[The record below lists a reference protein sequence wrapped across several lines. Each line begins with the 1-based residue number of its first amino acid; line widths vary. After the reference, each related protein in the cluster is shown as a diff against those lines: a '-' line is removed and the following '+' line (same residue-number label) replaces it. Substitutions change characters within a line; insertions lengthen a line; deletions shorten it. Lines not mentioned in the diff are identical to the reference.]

1 MVALS
6 KLQMNDL
13 SRQHRFEV
21 DLTNQGE
28 LTPSHTVAQAI
39 DLYRDRMKIADRDVL
54 WKAFSR
60 GVTLDN
66 KQRLSEVPE
75 TDSEWTVMPEV
86 SAGT

>member
-6 KLQMNDL
+6 KLRMTDL
-13 SRQHRFEV
+13 SRQRRIEV
-21 DLTNQGE
+21 ELAESGE

-39 DLYRDRMKIADRDVL
+39 SLYRERMKIGDSELR
-54 WKAFSR
+54 WNAFSR

-66 KQRLSEVPE
+66 KRQLRDVPV

-86 SAGT
+86 SAG